1 MKILNHTIIV
11 ILLLLSLS
19 AGYCRAQENKDD
31 VIFKAMHDELSRS
44 LNQMKLDKYNPPF
57 YLAYRIFD
65 SKMLTI
71 NASLGSLYSSNERD
85 YNGPDA
91 RLMVGDYSLNDE
103 NFVPGSQRYSSGG
116 TNLTLPKDLDY
127 SGVRRSLWALSD
139 RIYKS
144 AVEGYEQKLTALKQ
158 QNKDESEKIDDY
170 TKAAPVNKIM
180 KDVQLKLDK
189 ARWENVAK
197 ELSAVFRGYDKI
209 SSSSVVVLF
218 INSSVYFTSSEGT
231 NIKFPVN
238 FACISV
244 NAFSQASDGEYLKD
258 QLNYFAPVPE
268 QLTSTE
274 QIKSEIA
281 KMAERL
287 TSSCNIPPIEES
299 YSGPVIFE
307 GQAVAELTNQR
318 LFGNNGLIAFREP
331 VYAVENQNRGSVNK
345 FDNKINQKICT
356 EKITIR
362 ATPKLKTFQ
371 GTPLIG
377 SVEIDAE
384 GIVPADE
391 LVLVDKGIL
400 KTLLNDRVP
409 TSKVKESNGH
419 RLIDLNGGSGK
430 APSVIQI
437 SYENSGSLDSLKK
450 ATLSWAAENGMEYV
464 YLIRKIHSFSLGISR
479 WPYGSSSL
487 PVSKPIE
494 IYKLSTKTGEEQ
506 RVRSAVISDFPVTA
520 LKQIIGGTKEQ
531 FVYNTL
537 RGATMV
543 SYIVPKSIVINDLN
557 IEKDKST
564 KPKLPVVP
572 NPVQEQK

>member
-19 AGYCRAQENKDD
+19 SGLCIAQDNKDD
-31 VIFKAMHDELSRS
+31 VIFKAMNDELNRS
-44 LNQMKLDKYNPPF
+44 LTQMKLDKYTPPF
-57 YLAYRIFD
+57 YLAYRIFN
-65 SKMLTI
+65 SQILTI
-71 NASLGSLYSSNERD
+71 NASLGSLYTSTGRD
-85 YNGPDA
+85 YKGPDA
-91 RLMVGDYSLNDE
+91 RLMVGDYTLNDE

-116 TNLTLPKDLDY
+116 TNLSLPKDLDY
-127 SGVRRSLWALSD
+127 SGIRRSFWALSD

-158 QNKDESEKIDDY
+158 QNKEESEKLDDY
-170 TKAAPVNKIM
+170 SKAAPVNKIM
-180 KDVQLKLDK
+180 KDVQFKLDK

-197 ELSAVFRGYDKI
+197 ELSAIFRKYGKI

-231 NIKFPVN
+231 HIKFPVN
-238 FACISV
+238 VACISV

-258 QLNYFAPVPE
+258 QLNYLAPLPE
-268 QLTSTE
+268 QLTSMD
-274 QIKSEIA
+274 QIKTDIA
-281 KMAERL
+281 KMAENL
-287 TSSCNIPPIEES
+287 TSACDVPAIEES

-307 GQAVAELTNQR
+307 GQAVAELANQR
-318 LFGNNGLIAFREP
+318 LFGNNGLIASREP
-331 VYAVENQNRGSVNK
+331 VYAVESQNRGSVNK
-345 FDNKINQKICT
+345 FDNKVNQKISS
-356 EKITIR
+356 EKITIK
-362 ATPKLKTFQ
+362 ATPKLKTFN

-377 SVEIDAE
+377 SIEIDAE
-384 GIVPADE
+384 GIVPEDE

-409 TSKVKESNGH
+409 TPKVKGSNGH
-419 RLIDLNGGSGK
+419 RLADLNGGSGK
-430 APSVIQI
+430 APGVIQI
-437 SYENSGSLDSLKK
+437 SYEDTGSADSLKK
-450 ATLSWAAENGMEYV
+450 AALSQAAENGLEYI
-464 YLIRKIHSFSLGISR
+464 YAIRKIHGFSLGISR
-479 WPYGSSSL
+479 WAYGSNSL

-494 IYKLSTKTGEEQ
+494 IYKIFTKTGEEQ

-520 LKQIIGGTKEQ
+520 LKQITGGTKDQ

-572 NPVQEQK
+572 NPVLEQK